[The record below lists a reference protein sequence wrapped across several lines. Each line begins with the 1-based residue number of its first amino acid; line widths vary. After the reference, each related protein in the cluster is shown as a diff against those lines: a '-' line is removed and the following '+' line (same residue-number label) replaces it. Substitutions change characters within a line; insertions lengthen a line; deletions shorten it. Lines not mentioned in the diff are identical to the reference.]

1 MSNEQIVQKVQYIQI
16 AHLVKYILILGLI
29 PLLSLYAIIP
39 TSPAAAS
46 PDAAKWTRV
55 NIPADGEAG
64 NWVLA
69 DGSDVRHLTM
79 ANDGTLYAY
88 VPGLTYTLYRSTD
101 NGTSWNHIGNVQ
113 HAIAGIAVSPHDSSF
128 IYYATSSD
136 VYRSGNG
143 GKTFSRLPANPG
155 GAGTGNREIT
165 SIDVTWWN
173 SDIIAVGTRDIDS
186 PEFGGVYTLDGTNVY
201 SNWTNTNIGGYDV
214 YAVAFSPNYASDWQ
228 LVAVMTD
235 ETDTYVASNIGGSGW
250 GINIGNARL
259 DRDNSRIPTPVA
271 VAVSAA
277 VAFPANYNVDVF
289 SGNSDSF
296 IAVNTGT
303 DEGDVYKIHSVF
315 TPGTSTATDLNIG
328 QAYGQG
334 NIDITGLAACSDN
347 PAIILAGAADSAL
360 TYLTTDGGITW
371 TRSRKEPTGDSNTGV
386 LIAPDFTTSGHMYA
400 ATSGD
405 GSALSISR
413 DTGVTWNQLS
423 LIDTTIGTIVDLAP
437 SPGYGHDSTLF
448 MITAGGGHSL
458 WRSRD
463 GGSTWERTLS
473 SNLDGVDSLSLVS
486 LPLQYGADSPTVFVA
501 GESSGSP
508 AIWESDDNGQN
519 YRRRLTCDPATGAAF
534 TVDVWA
540 IVSETTLFIG
550 SYDGVRGKVYQTTS
564 GGFFYSEWAP
574 AGSQALNSL
583 ALSPD
588 SEQDGTILFGN
599 IGGWVYWSEDNGAS
613 FRPLP
618 GDAALPPL
626 PGPVT
631 VAFDP
636 GFDSNHTVYAASDN
650 ADGGIHRFVV
660 GTSSDWESIGGTL
673 PAGAIINRLMPV
685 ADGTLYAANSN
696 ADGGMER
703 CLNPTFAP
711 GPTFETVTRGL
722 SDGATLSG
730 LWQSGGRLWSI
741 DTTNIRLMTF
751 NDTLTS
757 SVALVSPDDAASG
770 IGSLVDHT
778 VRDVRLDWEAR
789 DGATSYQWQCDIDTD
804 FSSVPAGFDVNTT
817 ASSVRLPALEP
828 ATTYYWRVR
837 ASAPVIGPWSE
848 KRTFTTILD
857 TETIALKPESPAAGA
872 SGVPVK
878 PLFQWTAIAGASAY
892 ELLVSADVD
901 FNRPSIIKTGE
912 YALPTNVW
920 ECDVSLEHDTTYYWK
935 VRAINRN
942 THSVW
947 SAVGAFTTDSPPA
960 EALEEP
966 PTETA
971 PPTPSQTIDN
981 MLTQTPSAAFTT
993 MPTTTPSPVPAE
1005 PTSPPA
1011 PPQATPTTPDL
1022 IQLPDVSAQWV
1033 YLIGGLLF
1041 TIILALIIILVMVL
1055 KMRRI

>member
-1 MSNEQIVQKVQYIQI
+1 MNRLYRKFSTHRLHAWLYII
-16 AHLVKYILILGLI
+16 NLGLI

-39 TSPAAAS
+39 NSPAAAS
-46 PDAAKWTRV
+46 PDAARWTRV

-79 ANDGTLYAY
+79 ASDGTLYAY
-88 VPGLTYTLYRSTD
+88 VPGLTYTLYQSTD

-113 HAIAGIAVSPHDSSF
+113 HAIADIAVSPHDSSS

-136 VYRSGNG
+136 VYRSSND
-143 GKTFSRLPANPG
+143 GKNLSKLPANPG

-173 SDIIAVGTRDIDS
+173 GDIIAVATRDTDNS
-186 PEFGGVYTLDGTNVY
+186 EFGGVYTLDGTNVY
-201 SNWTNTNIGGYDV
+201 SNWVNTNIGSYDV

-235 ETDTYVASNIGGSGW
+235 ETDTYVASNIGDSGW

-259 DRDNSRIPTPVA
+259 DRDNSGIPTPVV
-271 VAVSAA
+271 VAAPAA
-277 VAFPANYNVDVF
+277 VAFPGNYNADVA
-289 SGNSDSF
+289 SGNSNFF

-303 DEGDVYKIHSVF
+303 DEGDVYRIHSVF
-315 TPGTSTATDLNIG
+315 KPGISTATDLNIG
-328 QAYGQG
+328 QTYGQD
-334 NIDITGLAACSDN
+334 NTDITGLAACSDN
-347 PAIILAGAADSAL
+347 PSIILAGAADSAL
-360 TYLTTDGGITW
+360 THLSNDGGITW

-386 LIAPDFTTSGHMYA
+386 LIAPDFATSGRMYT

-413 DTGVTWNQLS
+413 DIGVTWNQLS
-423 LIDTTIGTIVDLAP
+423 LIDTTIGTIVDLAL
-437 SPGYGHDSTLF
+437 SPGYGHDGTLF

-473 SNLDGVDSLSLVS
+473 SNLDGVDNLSLVS
-486 LPLQYGADSPTVFVA
+486 LPPQYGADSPIVFAA
-501 GESSGSP
+501 GESSGNP

-519 YRRRLTCDPATGAAF
+519 YRRRFTHDPATGAAF

-540 IVSETTLFIG
+540 IASETTLFIG
-550 SYDGVRGKVYQTTS
+550 SYDGSHGKVYQTTS
-564 GGFFYSEWAP
+564 GGFFYSESVL

-588 SEQDGTILFGN
+588 YEHDGTILVGN

-618 GDAALPPL
+618 GDAASLPL

-636 GFDSNHTVYAASDN
+636 GFDSNHTVYAASDA

-660 GTSSDWESIGGTL
+660 DTSSDWESIGGTL
-673 PAGAIINRLMPV
+673 PAGTIINRLTPI
-685 ADGTLYAANSN
+685 DNGTLYAANSN

-703 CLNPTFAP
+703 CLNPTFTL

-730 LWQSGGRLWSI
+730 LWQSGGRLWSV

-757 SVALVSPDDAASG
+757 PVTLISPDDVASG

-778 VRDVRLDWEAR
+778 VRNVSLDWEAW
-789 DGATSYQWQCDIDTD
+789 DGATSYQWQCDSDND

-817 ASSVRLPALEP
+817 ASFARLPALEP

-837 ASAPVIGPWSE
+837 ASAPVLSPWSE

-872 SGVPVK
+872 SGVPAK
-878 PLFQWTAIAGASAY
+878 PVFQWTAVAGSSAY

-935 VRAINRN
+935 VRAINHN
-942 THSVW
+942 TRSLW
-947 SAVGAFTTDSPPA
+947 STVGAFTTESPPA
-960 EALEEP
+960 EAPEKP
-966 PTETA
+966 PIEVA
-971 PPTPSQTIDN
+971 PPTPSPKIDN
-981 MLTQTPSAAFTT
+981 MPTQTPSSAFTT
-993 MPTTTPSPVPAE
+993 TPTTSSLVPAE
-1005 PTSPPA
+1005 SPPPPV
-1011 PPQATPTTPDL
+1011 PPQATPTIPDL
-1022 IQLPDVSAQWV
+1022 SQPPGVSAQGV

-1041 TIILALIIILVMVL
+1041 TIILALIIILAMVL
-1055 KMRRI
+1055 KMRHF